1 MSARLRWP
9 GVRKSPTAAHA
20 RWGVLTRRRAW
31 MGRASVAVGAVALL
45 QLAGCGASQ
54 PQTRAAVLDVTGIG
68 NIAFGQPSGRVV
80 QRLDRMLG
88 RPGSARRVFR
98 GRGPRACG
106 FDHEIVWSS
115 LATTSTVGPTV
126 GLTVYLKRGRF
137 VGYAYG
143 PPYGGRGVEPVR
155 HGPVL
160 ATAAS
165 LGLGDA
171 RRRGHQL
178 YGAAFIATTQPQGTP
193 AMPSLPRLPAW
204 QARTATGRLYGF
216 IDEANGQRS
225 RLRPVIGSISAG
237 VVPNTPCH

>member
-1 MSARLRWP
+1 MSATAPPALW
-9 GVRKSPTAAHA
+9 GMPT
-20 RWGVLTRRRAW
+20 RQW
-31 MGRASVAVGAVALL
+31 MGWALAASGAATVLA
-45 QLAGCGASQ
+45 LAGCGASQ
-54 PQTRAAVLDVTGIG
+54 PRTRWAVLEVTGIG
-68 NIAFGQPSGRVV
+68 NVGFGRPSGRVA
-80 QRLDRMLG
+80 QRLNRMLG
-88 RPGSARRVFR
+88 RPGSASGVFR

-115 LATTSTVGPTV
+115 LATTPTV

-155 HGPVL
+155 EGPVL
-160 ATAAS
+160 ATAAG

-171 RRRGHQL
+171 LRRGHQL

-193 AMPSLPRLPAW
+193 PMPSLPRLPAW
-204 QARTATGRLYGF
+204 QARTATGRLHGF
-216 IDEANGQRS
+216 VDEASGQRS
-225 RLRPVIGSISAG
+225 RVRPVIGSISAG